1 MKLIIFL
8 LAIAGICGMTLG
20 GMALVYIDKQ
30 HPPVEYD
37 YLLELRNDTI
47 FVTSEY
53 GVTNAVYADQL
64 EEYLIW
70 DNL

>member
-8 LAIAGICGMTLG
+8 LAFAAICGMTLG
-20 GMALVYIDKQ
+20 GIALVYIDKQ
-30 HPPVEYD
+30 HPPVKYD